1 MVAVITLM
9 FVLSFIVFPINAQ
22 ELRLVWTFYWE
33 GMDAQVYAPHQ
44 AYPNDTVTIRIR
56 VEARE
61 QLRNVTIQFK
71 VYGTKSKGYI
81 LWYNSF
87 YALLNV
93 DLPFGVVEDQYFD
106 VNIPED
112 VDPGLIYS
120 ETSCS
125 WMVQRE
131 LSWQD
136 QSREGAF
143 RVTYLRNKPYED
155 LQVAYNQ
162 LLADYNSLL
171 NSYNTLQTNYNQ
183 LLADYDSL
191 QNSYNNLQANHN
203 TLQTNCNS
211 LNTTYYNL
219 LSDYSSL
226 QTSFN
231 ELKSKYEFAGETA
244 NALDLMYVFIETT
257 VIFIATTVYFV
268 LGKRKPNKQT

>member
-1 MVAVITLM
+1 M
-9 FVLSFIVFPINAQ
+9 FVLSFIVLPTNAA
-22 ELRLVWTFYWE
+22 EARLVWTFYWE
-33 GMDAQVYAPHQ
+33 GIDVQVYAPHE
-44 AYPNDTVTIRIR
+44 AYPNATVTIRIR

-61 QLRNVTIQFK
+61 QLRNVTIHFR

-81 LWYNSF
+81 LWYNSL
-87 YALLNV
+87 YALRNV

-106 VNIPED
+106 VDIPED

-136 QSREGAF
+136 QYREGAF

-171 NSYNTLQTNYNQ
+171 SNYNQ

-191 QNSYNNLQANHN
+191 QTGYNNLQADYS
-203 TLQTNCNS
+203 TLQTNYNS
-211 LNTTYYNL
+211 LNSTYQSL
-219 LSDYSSL
+219 LSGYSSL

-257 VIFIATTVYFV
+257 VIFIATTIYFV
-268 LGKRKPNKQT
+268 IRKREPKKQT